1 MSGQSFE
8 MKVQESFCRDNEGK
22 KFQNLFGKYF
32 ILFFQMMKTTYGT
45 KDDKTCISTEIT
57 FKNHGIWQTILK
69 FTSSDSRWN
78 IFYQKLT
85 VRLRRSLEGF
95 S

>member
-1 MSGQSFE
+1 MHVRDLSGQSFE

-45 KDDKTCISTEIT
+45 KDNKSCISTENYFQNSWYMTNTFEICIFRQSLIKFFVWIT
-57 FKNHGIWQTILK
+57 DL
-69 FTSSDSRWN
+69 
-78 IFYQKLT
+78 
-85 VRLRRSLEGF
+85 
-95 S
+95 